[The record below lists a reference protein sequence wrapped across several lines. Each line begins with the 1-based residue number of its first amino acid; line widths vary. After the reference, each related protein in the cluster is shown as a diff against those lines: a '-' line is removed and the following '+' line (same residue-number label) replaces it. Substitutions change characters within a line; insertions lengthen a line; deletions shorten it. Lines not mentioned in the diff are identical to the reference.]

1 MSNKNYNKMSQKPA
15 KEVETVVETAEV
27 TEAPKPVEL
36 PTVFVPVWGIVT
48 DCAKLNVRAKPNLNA
63 DVVYV
68 VEKGVKVCINKKK
81 STKEFYCVSSAD
93 GQDTIG
99 FCMKKYITVEQ

>member
-1 MSNKNYNKMSQKPA
+1 MSQKPA
-15 KEVETVVETAEV
+15 KEVETVVETTEV
-27 TEAPKPVEL
+27 TEAPKPVE
-36 PTVFVPVWGIVT
+36 FVPVWGTVA

-63 DVVYV
+63 DVVFV

-93 GQDTIG
+93 GQDIIG

>member
-1 MSNKNYNKMSQKPA
+1 MSNKNYNKMSQKPV

-27 TEAPKPVEL
+27 TEAPKPVE
-36 PTVFVPVWGIVT
+36 FVPVWGTVA

-63 DVVYV
+63 DVVFV

-93 GQDTIG
+93 GQDIIG